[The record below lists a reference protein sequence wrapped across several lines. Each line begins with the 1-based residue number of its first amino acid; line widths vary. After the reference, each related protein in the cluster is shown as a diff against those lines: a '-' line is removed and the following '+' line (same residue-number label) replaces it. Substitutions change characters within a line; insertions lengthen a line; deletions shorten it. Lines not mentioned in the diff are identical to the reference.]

1 MNTLDILLKKAN
13 SLEKKRLAVAVAE
26 DNEVLKAVYEAVNL
40 GIITAKLY
48 GNEVNIRKV
57 AEKNNIDLKHME
69 IKNVEDETQCALE
82 AVKSIRDGEN
92 DFLMKGKLN
101 TADLLRAVLHKEY
114 GIRKNDTLSH
124 VMVYQVPNYH
134 KLLFLTDGGMITFP
148 ELKDKVGIINNA
160 LSVCKA
166 FNIETPKV
174 AALAAIENVN
184 TKMQSTV
191 DAASLAMMNKRGQ
204 IKGCIIDGPLAFDNA
219 INLEAAKHK
228 GVVSQ
233 VAGDADMLLVP
244 NIECGNM
251 VGKCL
256 TYFAGSVSAGV
267 IVGAKCPIV
276 LVSRADTAKSKLY
289 SIALGAAIG

>member
-26 DNEVLKAVYEAVNL
+26 DSEVLKAVYEAVNL

-48 GNEVNIRKV
+48 GNEVDIRKV

-69 IKNVEDETQCALE
+69 IKNVEDGAQCALE

-101 TADLLRAVLHKEY
+101 TADLLKAVLHKEY

-134 KLLFLTDGGMITFP
+134 KLLFLTDGGMVTFP

-233 VAGDADMLLVP
+233 VAGDADVLLVP

-289 SIALGAAIG
+289 SIALGAAI

>member
-26 DNEVLKAVYEAVNL
+26 DSEVLKAVYEAVNL

-69 IKNVEDETQCALE
+69 IKNVEDEAQCALE
-82 AVKSIRDGEN
+82 AVKSIRDDEN

-134 KLLFLTDGGMITFP
+134 KLLFLTDGGMVTFP

-228 GVVSQ
+228 GVISQ
-233 VAGDADMLLVP
+233 VAGDADVLLVP

-289 SIALGAAIG
+289 SIALGAAI

>member
-26 DNEVLKAVYEAVNL
+26 DSEVLKAVYEAVNL
-40 GIITAKLY
+40 GIITAKIY

-69 IKNVEDETQCALE
+69 IKNVEDEAQCALE

-134 KLLFLTDGGMITFP
+134 KLLFLTDGGMVTFP

-233 VAGDADMLLVP
+233 VAGDADVLLVP

>member
-26 DNEVLKAVYEAVNL
+26 DSEVLKAVYEAVNL

-69 IKNVEDETQCALE
+69 IKNVEDEAQCALE

-134 KLLFLTDGGMITFP
+134 KLLFLTDGGMVTFP

-233 VAGDADMLLVP
+233 VAGDADVLLVP

>member
-1 MNTLDILLKKAN
+1 MNTLEAL
-13 SLEKKRLAVAVAE
+13 LEKRNNAPIKRLAVAVAE
-26 DNEVLKAVYEAVNL
+26 DSEVLKAVYEGVNL
-40 GIITAKLY
+40 GLIKAKLY
-48 GNEVNIRKV
+48 GNEEKIKEV
-57 AEKNNIDLKHME
+57 AEQNNIDISTME
-69 IKNVEDETQCALE
+69 IVNVENEDECALE
-82 AVKSIRDGEN
+82 AVKSIRQGEN

-101 TADLLRAVLHKEY
+101 TADLLRAVLHREY
-114 GIRKNDTLSH
+114 GIKKSDTLSH

-160 LSVCKA
+160 LTVCKA
-166 FNIETPKV
+166 FNIDAPKI
-174 AALAAIENVN
+174 AALAAIEGVN
-184 TKMQSTV
+184 PKMPSTV
-191 DAASLAMMNKRGQ
+191 EAASLAMMNKRGQ

-228 GVVSQ
+228 GIESP
-233 VAGDADMLLVP
+233 VAGDADVLLVP

-256 TYFAGSVSAGV
+256 TYFADAVSAGV

-289 SIALGAAIG
+289 SIALGAAI

>member
-1 MNTLDILLKKAN
+1 MNTLDVLLKKAN
-13 SLEKKRLAVAVAE
+13 NSEKKRLAVAVAE
-26 DNEVLKAVYEAVNL
+26 DSEVLKAVNEAVNL

-57 AEKNNIDLKHME
+57 AEKSNIDLKHME
-69 IKNVEDETQCALE
+69 IKNVEDEAQCAIE

-134 KLLFLTDGGMITFP
+134 KLLFLTDGGMVTFP

-166 FNIETPKV
+166 FSIETPKI
-174 AALAAIENVN
+174 AALAAIESVN

-228 GVVSQ
+228 GIISE
-233 VAGDADMLLVP
+233 VAGDADVLLVP

-289 SIALGAAIG
+289 SIALGAAI

>member
-13 SLEKKRLAVAVAE
+13 NLEIKNLAVAVAE
-26 DNEVLKAVYEAVNL
+26 DSEVLKAVYEAVKL

-48 GNEVNIRKV
+48 GNEVKIRET
-57 AEKNNIDLKHME
+57 AEKNNIDISDME
-69 IKNVEDETQCALE
+69 IKNVEDEAQCALE

-114 GIRKNDTLSH
+114 GIRKSDTLSH
-124 VMVYQVPNYH
+124 VMVYQVRSYH
-134 KLLFLTDGGMITFP
+134 KLLFLTDGGMVTFP

-166 FNIETPKV
+166 FNIETPKI

-191 DAASLAMMNKRGQ
+191 DAASLSMMNKRGQ

-228 GVVSQ
+228 GVISP
-233 VAGDADMLLVP
+233 VAGDADVLLVP

-289 SIALGAAIG
+289 SIALGAAI

>member
-26 DNEVLKAVYEAVNL
+26 DSEVLKAVYEAVNL

-69 IKNVEDETQCALE
+69 IKNVEDGAQCALE

-101 TADLLRAVLHKEY
+101 TADLLKAVLHKEY

-134 KLLFLTDGGMITFP
+134 KLLFLTDGGMVTFP

-233 VAGDADMLLVP
+233 VAGDADVLLVP

>member
-26 DNEVLKAVYEAVNL
+26 DSEVLKAVYEAVNL

-48 GNEVNIRKV
+48 GNEVDIRKV

-69 IKNVEDETQCALE
+69 IKNVEDEEQCALE

-101 TADLLRAVLHKEY
+101 TADLLKAVLHKEY

-134 KLLFLTDGGMITFP
+134 KLLFLTDGGMVTFP

-233 VAGDADMLLVP
+233 VAGDADVLLVP

>member
-26 DNEVLKAVYEAVNL
+26 DSEVLKAVYEAVNL

-48 GNEVNIRKV
+48 GNEVDIRKV

-69 IKNVEDETQCALE
+69 IKNVEDGAQCALE

-101 TADLLRAVLHKEY
+101 TADLLKAVLHKEY

-134 KLLFLTDGGMITFP
+134 KLLFLTDGGMVTFP

-233 VAGDADMLLVP
+233 VAGDADVLLVP

>member
-26 DNEVLKAVYEAVNL
+26 DSEVLKAVYEAVNL

-48 GNEVNIRKV
+48 GNEVDIRKV

-69 IKNVEDETQCALE
+69 IKNVEDGAQCALE

-101 TADLLRAVLHKEY
+101 TADLLKAVLHKEY

-134 KLLFLTDGGMITFP
+134 KLLFLTDGGMVTFP